1 VWLSD
6 EGVIWQAKH
15 QTKIKKRYVDE
26 MRKYRIDDC
35 DDPLWKDL
43 SKKFDQIVIDETEFS
58 YKGAK
63 FNFMG
68 ITGEPVF
75 EKIRKDNTFYNVDF
89 LECLAELGN
98 EDATVIVGG
107 GIQNS
112 QVYLNAFTNTILTLT
127 FEPNPKLIDIGLRNG
142 QNNIGMTRLY
152 NPTERFDTGEDIFL
166 DKDSDIPWRPKKKN
180 LIQIATNFITLA
192 NDGFK
197 QWKIEVSSLGYQKF
211 SHNYTDKSILKKSV
225 PATKDLCN
233 RDDLR
238 IELYKDIM
246 NEVYEQISEQ
256 EWYDL
261 RNRFEDRGLG
271 NTAAAAF
278 ETVDYAMYMYHHL
291 WSSSNGGVNPI
302 KAMNPFYNFNNLI
315 GTLLIDV
322 PKISKDI
329 LRSATETISF
339 FRPNLGI
346 TFVDDK
352 AGTVEREIES
362 MLPNFYEKVGSYND
376 QLDNTIRCN
385 VYKSNRGWK

>member
-1 VWLSD
+1 
-6 EGVIWQAKH
+6 
-15 QTKIKKRYVDE
+15 
-26 MRKYRIDDC
+26 
-35 DDPLWKDL
+35 
-43 SKKFDQIVIDETEFS
+43 
-58 YKGAK
+58 
-63 FNFMG
+63 
-68 ITGEPVF
+68 
-75 EKIRKDNTFYNVDF
+75 
-89 LECLAELGN
+89 
-98 EDATVIVGG
+98 
-107 GIQNS
+107 
-112 QVYLNAFTNTILTLT
+112 
-127 FEPNPKLIDIGLRNG
+127 
-142 QNNIGMTRLY
+142 
-152 NPTERFDTGEDIFL
+152 
-166 DKDSDIPWRPKKKN
+166 
-180 LIQIATNFITLA
+180 
-192 NDGFK
+192 
-197 QWKIEVSSLGYQKF
+197 
-211 SHNYTDKSILKKSV
+211 
-225 PATKDLCN
+225 
-233 RDDLR
+233 
-238 IELYKDIM
+238 M